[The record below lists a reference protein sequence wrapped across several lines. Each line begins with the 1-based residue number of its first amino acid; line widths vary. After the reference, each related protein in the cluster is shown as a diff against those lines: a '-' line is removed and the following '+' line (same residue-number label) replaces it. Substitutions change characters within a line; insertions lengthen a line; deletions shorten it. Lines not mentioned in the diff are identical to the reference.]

1 MSSSLSCATRV
12 SSVSTTRS
20 HSHST
25 TCYASMVHMNNKKIV
40 TTPLKQHQQKQ
51 AYTWQKSKKK
61 LTQAVH
67 SSSCGTNSRLLSA
80 TTLPA
85 TGATRASSS
94 RVCRVFA
101 DTSSEQGPLLRRP
114 ELRSLVEEKADGL
127 SSNSG
132 EEQVGNTAVDTSNN
146 GNNENNTKRSIT
158 VEEQREIAKDL
169 VKYFKDQSLMQS
181 TRAESMIGWT
191 RGNEIMNGRWVMF
204 GLLVGL
210 LTEFA
215 TGVNFVDQIKITI
228 SNLGIA
234 DIYE

>member
-25 TCYASMVHMNNKKIV
+25 TCYASMVHMNKKKIV

-146 GNNENNTKRSIT
+146 SNNENNTKRYVFRYIHTSIY
-158 VEEQREIAKDL
+158 I
-169 VKYFKDQSLMQS
+169 
-181 TRAESMIGWT
+181 
-191 RGNEIMNGRWVMF
+191 
-204 GLLVGL
+204 
-210 LTEFA
+210 
-215 TGVNFVDQIKITI
+215 
-228 SNLGIA
+228 
-234 DIYE
+234 